1 MRLAKGFILGAWLI
15 VFINLLMAF
24 GAIGI
29 FTRMT
34 PAIADIISNNERS
47 LQSCEQMLTAL
58 AQANLQQVKFAELHV
73 SFKQALERALANIT
87 EKEETEAL
95 AAVKK
100 YSEKY
105 FAGDADSLSETIS
118 AILLLSQINRNA
130 MIAADTRAQQMGRGG
145 AWGIVF
151 MAIFS
156 LLAGLIFIVNL
167 QNKLLQPLEEIK
179 TVLQEN
185 QQGETLR
192 RCSGISLSSD
202 FKNLFEQI
210 NRALDKNINQNFG
223 NFS

>member
-1 MRLAKGFILGAWLI
+1 MRLARGFILGAWLI

-24 GAIGI
+24 GAIGV

-58 AQANLQQVKFAELHV
+58 ALANSDRTRSTELHT

-87 EKEETEAL
+87 EKEETEVL
-95 AAVKK
+95 AAIQKH
-100 YSEKY
+100 SEDF
-105 FAGDADSLSETIS
+105 FAGNANALNQIVP

-130 MIAADTRAQQMGRGG
+130 MTDADTRAQQMGRGG

-156 LLAGLIFIVNL
+156 LLAGLVFIVNL

-179 TVLQEN
+179 IVLQAN

-192 RCSGISLSSD
+192 RCSGIALSSD
-202 FKNLFEQI
+202 FKDLYGQI